1 MKPSHR
7 VITGIGLIGLILL
20 ILPFWGLFKSTEWI
34 HFNLVNGDLRA
45 IQTSLV
51 YTFVALGIIII
62 SGTPLAYW
70 LARFHFRGKWVAEL
84 LVLIPLLTPP
94 LAMGILLSTVYGPYS
109 WTGEILSYLGITPT
123 NTAFGFILAQVYS
136 AAPYYI
142 VTARSAFEGVPGE
155 LEQVALTLGKTRW
168 QCFICVTLPLA
179 RLGLAAATAL
189 AWVRALGEFGVVLI
203 IAYFPQGIPVKLWVN
218 LQDYGIHA
226 VYPLLWLFFMIAM
239 PIPLFL
245 GLLSR
250 RHNMAKI

>member
-1 MKPSHR
+1 MKPSQQALAA
-7 VITGIGLIGLILL
+7 IGLIALLLL
-20 ILPFWGLFKSTEWI
+20 ILPFWGLLKSTEWI
-34 HFNLVNGDLRA
+34 HFNLVNGDFQA

-51 YTFVALGIIII
+51 YTVTALVIIII
-62 SGTPLAYW
+62 LGTPLAYW
-70 LARFHFRGKWVAEL
+70 LARFHFRGKWLAEL
-84 LVLIPLLTPP
+84 LILIPLLTPP

-109 WTGEILSYLGITPT
+109 WTGEVLSRLGITTT
-123 NTAFGFILAQVYS
+123 NSTFGFLLAQVYS

-142 VTARSAFEGVPGE
+142 VTARSAFEGVPKE

-168 QCFICVTLPLA
+168 QCFFHVTLPLA
-179 RLGLAAATAL
+179 KLGLAAATGL

-226 VYPLLWLFFMIAM
+226 VYPLLWLFFLIAM

-250 RHNMAKI
+250 RHNMANA